1 MTRRICA
8 LGGCILL
15 LGALLGGMTA
25 QEKDTKKDPPKVDKV
40 DFKPR
45 KIELKESGREVFKME
60 FAADKKVEIRVESEL
75 QTDVDLYVYDAAN
88 RQVAADTR
96 AKKDCFVSFT
106 PKKTQVYRIEVVNL
120 GPGDNKCT
128 VYFSAGPPPNSIELK
143 PFDIKE
149 DGEITFQIRFAAG
162 VRAEVW
168 VESEKNSDVDL
179 YVYDADNDKVA
190 SDTRISKDC
199 QVSFTPKKTQVFR
212 VLVVNLGPGANR
224 CKLRHTTAEA
234 GKGKT
239 DEDKKKDEPKK
250 SR

>member
-8 LGGCILL
+8 VGGCMVLFA
-15 LGALLGGMTA
+15 ALLGGVTS
-25 QEKDTKKDPPKVDKV
+25 QEKDTKKDPPKTDL
-40 DFKPR
+40 KPR
-45 KIELKESGREVFKME
+45 KIELKDGAREVFKVE
-60 FAADKKVEIRVESEL
+60 FAADKKVEIRVESEV
-75 QTDVDLYVYDAAN
+75 QTDVDLYVYDADN

-96 AKKDCFVSFT
+96 GKKDCFVSFT

-143 PFDIKE
+143 PFDVKE
-149 DGEITFQIRFAAG
+149 DGEITFQIRFVEG
-162 VRAEVW
+162 VRAEIW
-168 VESEKNSDVDL
+168 VDSEKNSDVDL
-179 YVYDADNDKVA
+179 YVYDADNEKIA

-224 CKLRHTTAEA
+224 CKLRHTTVEE
-234 GKGKT
+234 GKDKQN
-239 DEDKKKDEPKK
+239 DKKKDEPKK